1 MLGILTANMES
12 NHTSTSVAIS
22 IACLALVAVLSV
34 PAFGHCVT
42 RLRSKTKQYNSLL
55 PDRYEDEDG
64 AATDE
69 SQEAYSDLF
78 PRLLLILISVV
89 ASAVA
94 LATAILTTTR
104 SHLPLSLEQ
113 WLQFSTWVRLAAL
126 CFPRWSPPP

>member
-1 MLGILTANMES
+1 MEPS
-12 NHTSTSVAIS
+12 HTSTSVAIS
-22 IACLALVAVLSV
+22 IACLALVAGLSI
-34 PAFGHCVT
+34 PAFGHCAT
-42 RLRSKTKQYNSLL
+42 RLRSKPKQYDGLI
-55 PDRYEDEDG
+55 PERYEDEDG

-104 SHLPLSLEQ
+104 SHLPLSIEQ
-113 WLQFSTWVRLAAL
+113 WLQFGTWVRLAT
-126 CFPRWSPPP
+126 FPPKPTIVTNIV